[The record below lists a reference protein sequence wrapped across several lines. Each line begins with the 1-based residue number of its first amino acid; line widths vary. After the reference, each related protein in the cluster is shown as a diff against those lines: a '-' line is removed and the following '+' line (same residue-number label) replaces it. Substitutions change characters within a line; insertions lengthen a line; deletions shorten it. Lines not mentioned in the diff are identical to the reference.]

1 MYHCKRG
8 RLEITSTKYG
18 DLCKVQSVLIYHAE
32 RHSYISF
39 YFFSATPCST
49 PWAWKKRK
57 FNIQTRALKLRCN
70 LFLGLPVLSYLLH
83 WPNTRAII
91 ILQLTVW
98 QQNDIHMNNM
108 TWAKYL
114 HSSRT
119 KEISHTHYTSNIQY
133 TIMTNESTENCHPAV
148 KKLCHPW
155 IIYDMNTRQ

>member
-1 MYHCKRG
+1 MVTYVRFNRFWFITQKDIATYLSTFSPLHRVPLRG
-8 RLEITSTKYG
+8 RG
-18 DLCKVQSVLIYHAE
+18 
-32 RHSYISF
+32 
-39 YFFSATPCST
+39 
-49 PWAWKKRK
+49 KKRK
-57 FNIQTRALKLRCN
+57 FNIQTRALNLRCN

-119 KEISHTHYTSNIQY
+119 KEISHIHYTSNIQY